1 MNMHM
6 IHKNMNS
13 LLNNELH
20 IFAKKMAEPLENIF
34 VPSKVYVIILQL
46 LRILS

>member
-1 MNMHM
+1 
-6 IHKNMNS
+6 MNS
-13 LLNNELH
+13 FSDNELY
-20 IFAKKMAEPLENIF
+20 IFAKKIAEPLENIF